1 MIWRMALR
9 VANDNRR
16 LRAEIRDLKYLLV
29 HAQQECERLHVSI
42 RTLRRDADL
51 LGLMARDRDVALGV
65 LRDMHRIDGI

>member
-1 MIWRMALR
+1 MIWPTALR
-9 VANDNRR
+9 LAAEVAR
-16 LRAEIRDLKYLLV
+16 LRRENRDLTFRLV